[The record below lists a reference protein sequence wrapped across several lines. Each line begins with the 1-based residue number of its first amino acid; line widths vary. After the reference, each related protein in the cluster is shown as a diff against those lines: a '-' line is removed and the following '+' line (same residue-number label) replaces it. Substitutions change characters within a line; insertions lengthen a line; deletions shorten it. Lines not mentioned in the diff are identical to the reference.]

1 MALFRYRAV
10 APDGDTVEG
19 EVEAADRTAAA
30 RLLQEAAYTPIR
42 IADPTEVFDES
53 PWSRLRAKLL
63 APVGGT
69 ARLARREAER
79 LPAGLAALIRAGVA
93 LEEGLG
99 ILADAAERAEGRAMM
114 ERLRAKVRG
123 GRPLS
128 EALAAE
134 GALFDRFAVALT
146 EAGEA
151 GGRLDHALGQLA
163 AYRARAGAVLETV
176 RSALIYPAVLVCF
189 GIFAIAAMMAFVIPE
204 FERLFREGGRDLP
217 FVTRLVFGTAALAR
231 DLGWVP
237 LLAGLGA
244 WFWLRR
250 RLGDPDF
257 HRRFDERR
265 LRWPLYGRMRLLVD
279 SERFARALG
288 ALLRNG
294 VDAPGALA
302 LAGRTLGNRAL
313 AGHVAAAATAVREG
327 GALSSALSEGGRFP
341 PLLTRMIR
349 VGVETGRLPDLL
361 DEAAEIFAREIE
373 TRAKRLVSILEP
385 ALIIGI
391 GGIVAV
397 VILSVL
403 SAIVG
408 LNALAL

>member
-1 MALFRYRAV
+1 MALFRYKAV

-19 EVEAADRTAAA
+19 EVEAEDRSAAA

-42 IADPTEVFDES
+42 IADPTEVFADS
-53 PWSRLRAKLL
+53 TWARLRARLL

-79 LPAGLAALIRAGVA
+79 LPAGLAALIKAGVS
-93 LEEGLG
+93 LEEGLA
-99 ILADAAERAEGRAMM
+99 ILAEAAERDEGRALM

-128 EALAAE
+128 EALAGE
-134 GALFDRFAVALT
+134 GALFDRFSVALT
-146 EAGEA
+146 QAGEA
-151 GGRLDHALGQLA
+151 GGRLDQALGQLA
-163 AYRARAGAVLETV
+163 SYRARAGAVLETV
-176 RSALIYPAVLVCF
+176 RSALIYPAVLVAF
-189 GIFAIAAMMAFVIPE
+189 GSVAIAALMAFVIPE

-217 FVTRLVFGTAALAR
+217 FVTRMVFGTASLVR
-231 DLGWVP
+231 DAGWLV
-237 LLAGLGA
+237 LLAGLGG

-250 RLGDPDF
+250 KLTDPAF

-265 LRWPLYGRMRLLVD
+265 LSWPLYGRMRLLID

-302 LAGRTLGNRAL
+302 LAGRSLGNRAL
-313 AGHVAAAATAVREG
+313 SEHVATAAAAVREG
-327 GALSSALSEGGRFP
+327 APLSTVLSDARRFP

-349 VGVETGRLPDLL
+349 VGIETGRLPDLL
-361 DEAAEIFAREIE
+361 EEAAEIFAREIE
-373 TRAKRLVSILEP
+373 TRAKRLVAILEP
-385 ALIIGI
+385 GLIIGI
-391 GGIVAV
+391 GAIVAV